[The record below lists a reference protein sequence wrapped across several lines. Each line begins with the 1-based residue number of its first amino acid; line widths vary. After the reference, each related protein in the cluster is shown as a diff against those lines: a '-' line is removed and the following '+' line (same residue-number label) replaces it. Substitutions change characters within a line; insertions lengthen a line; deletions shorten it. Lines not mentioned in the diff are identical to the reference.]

1 MNSDP
6 KFICA
11 KHKLSYFDT
20 IFLSN
25 IVLPLLVVNCTT
37 STPTTLQRPL
47 TPLIGLDILEL

>member
-47 TPLIGLDILEL
+47 TPLID